1 MEIDGCTGKPPI
13 IFIAP
18 KFEAQRAS
26 LRARSPLNYA
36 SNLPQR
42 IMGVLIKIIREQIT
56 VYLMRR
62 RNMRTDR
69 SCQQRFVIHEIS
81 SSLSSNQ
88 NLCLELQRS
97 KGVLY
102 FLLIDGIDNNNDV
115 RLDTGQGLWRHNFV
129 TGSR

>member
-1 MEIDGCTGKPPI
+1 MEVDGCTGKPPI
-13 IFIAP
+13 IFIAQ

-62 RNMRTDR
+62 RNMRTDSQLSAVFCDPR
-69 SCQQRFVIHEIS
+69 NFLNPVKQPE
-81 SSLSSNQ
+81 SLP
-88 NLCLELQRS
+88 
-97 KGVLY
+97 
-102 FLLIDGIDNNNDV
+102 
-115 RLDTGQGLWRHNFV
+115 
-129 TGSR
+129 